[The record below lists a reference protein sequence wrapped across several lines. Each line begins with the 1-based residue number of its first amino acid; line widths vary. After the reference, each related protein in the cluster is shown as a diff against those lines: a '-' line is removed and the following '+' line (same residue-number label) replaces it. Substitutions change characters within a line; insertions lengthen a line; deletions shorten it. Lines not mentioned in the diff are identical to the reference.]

1 MKRSLFFLSILA
13 FFFILVSCQNT
24 EHNFHLRG
32 ELQNGAEQE
41 LYLFEVKAIEIEP
54 LDTIRTDKHGHFRY
68 DGYLESIRFLLLRT
82 SKPEQIYLLAHPGDR
97 ITVSGDLQNLKASYK
112 VEGSEDSRLVQKLN
126 QRIEKTIFS
135 LDSIS
140 RNYQEKL
147 SEPGIDFEELRLKT
161 RMDYEAI
168 SNSQREFTID
178 FIKNNTTSIA
188 SIMAL
193 YQQIESQSLLLS
205 EEGDF
210 RYYVLVDSVL
220 GELYPEVDYVKT
232 LRNNVSEML
241 EALDAQKR
249 RTDPLSDGALAPEIE
264 LPNPEGKKVA
274 LSSLRGN
281 YVLLDFWAAWCPPCR
296 KENPHL
302 VKVYDKYHDKGFTI
316 YQVSLDRTREAWL
329 KGIEDDKIGQW
340 THVSDLKFWNSSVVP
355 AYQLQAIPAS
365 FLLDREGRIIARN
378 LRGEE
383 LEQKLAEIF
392 D

>member
-1 MKRSLFFLSILA
+1 
-13 FFFILVSCQNT
+13 
-24 EHNFHLRG
+24 
-32 ELQNGAEQE
+32 
-41 LYLFEVKAIEIEP
+41 
-54 LDTIRTDKHGHFRY
+54 
-68 DGYLESIRFLLLRT
+68 
-82 SKPEQIYLLAHPGDR
+82 
-97 ITVSGDLQNLKASYK
+97 
-112 VEGSEDSRLVQKLN
+112 
-126 QRIEKTIFS
+126 
-135 LDSIS
+135 
-140 RNYQEKL
+140 
-147 SEPGIDFEELRLKT
+147 
-161 RMDYEAI
+161 
-168 SNSQREFTID
+168 
-178 FIKNNTTSIA
+178 
-188 SIMAL
+188 MAL